1 MDFDSLSTTL
11 WKERELLDLLLFKAE
26 FKQYVII
33 TGKSQW
39 LPRVAREIDLILEQL
54 RAMEVQR
61 AAYTEALAEALGL
74 DDNPSLSALA
84 DAAPSPW
91 NDLLRQHYEALLR
104 LVGDLKALQDT
115 NRGLAENGLQAI
127 NDAIT
132 AAQGPS
138 AGTYTA
144 EGRRA
149 SSTPRA
155 VTLDGTL

>member
-1 MDFDSLSTTL
+1 MDFDNLSTTL
-11 WKERELLDLLLFKAE
+11 WKERELLELLLYKAE
-26 FKQYVII
+26 FKQYII
-33 TGKSQW
+33 VTGKSQW
-39 LPRVAREIDLILEQL
+39 LPRVAREIDLILEQMK
-54 RAMEVQR
+54 AMEVQR
-61 AAYTEALAEALGL
+61 AAYTEVIAEDLGL
-74 DDNPSLSALA
+74 ADNPSLSALA

-104 LVGDLKALQDT
+104 LVGDLRALSEA

-132 AAQGPS
+132 ATQGPS

-149 SSTPRA
+149 TSTPRA